1 MVEEKYVHVVSATE
15 RMPPLVQFVGL
26 FCETT
31 MKRIILSSVLISSV
45 FLSACGISTPADR
58 KNISDNSSYIS
69 PSDASNYVGQ
79 YETVRFNVGYTF
91 TDSAGT
97 EFLDQYQNYA
107 TGFVVTIF
115 SSELRNFSVDPAST
129 YEGSTV
135 DVSGM
140 VSTYNGYIQILNPDS
155 IVKAN

>member
-1 MVEEKYVHVVSATE
+1 MMEGKYVHVVSATE
-15 RMPPLVQFVGL
+15 RMPHPVQFVGL
-26 FCETT
+26 FCEMT
-31 MKRIILSSVLISSV
+31 MKRIIPCSILISSV
-45 FLSACGISTPADR
+45 FLSACGISTSADS
-58 KNISDNSSYIS
+58 KNISNNSSYIS
-69 PSDASNYVGQ
+69 PSDASNYLGQ
-79 YETVRFNVGYTF
+79 YETVRFNVGHTF

-107 TGFVVTIF
+107 TGFVVSIF
-115 SSELRNFSVDPAST
+115 SSDLRNFSLDPAST

-155 IVKAN
+155 IVKVN